1 MENHWIENWLS
12 LQENPRTRA
21 SYQRGMKKFA
31 EFCKKHQFN
40 GLDTIV
46 QDYRTARDSDNRRK
60 LSQYT
65 DAWTDVLQEYTIWL
79 KQHHAPATVKNQL
92 AILQSFFK
100 TARVPIE
107 VDIPKR
113 AYVTYP
119 KQNLKRKTLRR
130 IISRSTVRNKAI
142 WLMLAESGLRP
153 YTVTQI
159 RWDWIKEDYLAG
171 RVPMMIRIPQRY
183 TKDVVGDRWSF
194 VGSDGYDALR
204 EYLEPRLPLQDDDYV
219 FVREPPKHKKKRSR
233 RYVPGSI
240 MEHREDPE
248 DPLKLPGI
256 PFTSGNLSATF
267 SNTVRALNLDS
278 GYFGKPGKV
287 RLYCLK
293 DWFRN
298 HCKADYG
305 YLMFW
310 MCRSS
315 PVDSH
320 YNRDEEEHRKA
331 YREAYPGLRVMEEPT
346 ATADA
351 HREIQELK
359 DQNKELFNK
368 FEKLDEMV
376 KTLKILGDPE
386 LREMAERQGT
396 TPLTVVAELLRIEA
410 AKGVK
415 EELQKIKKAENN
427 DAQEFR

>member
-1 MENHWIENWLS
+1 MENHWIENWLN

-21 SYQRGMKKFA
+21 SYQRGIKKFA
-31 EFCKKHQFN
+31 EFCKRKGFN

-46 QDYRTARDSDNRRK
+46 QDYRAARDSYDRRK

-65 DAWTDVLQEYTIWL
+65 DAWADVLQEYTIWL
-79 KQHHAPATVKNQL
+79 KQDQEMAPASVKNYL

-119 KQNLKRKTLRR
+119 KQNLKRKTLRL
-130 IISRSTVRNKAI
+130 IISRSTVRNRAI

-159 RWDWIKEDYLAG
+159 RWWWIKDDYMAG
-171 RVPMMIRIPQRY
+171 RVPMMIRIPQEFV
-183 TKDVVGDRWSF
+183 KDNVGDRWSF
-194 VGSDGYDALR
+194 IGSDGYDALR
-204 EYLEPRLPLQDDDYV
+204 EYLRPRLPYLQDDDYV
-219 FVREPPKHKKKRSR
+219 FVREPPKPKKKRSKR
-233 RYVPGSI
+233 ERYVPGTI

-278 GYFGKPGKV
+278 GFFGKPGKV

-298 HCKADYG
+298 HCRADYG
-305 YLMFW
+305 YVMFW
-310 MCRSS
+310 MCRSC

-320 YNRDEEEHRKA
+320 YARYEEEHRKA
-331 YREAYPGLRVMEEPT
+331 YKEAYPELRVMEEPSRISDT
-346 ATADA
+346 
-351 HREIQELK
+351 HREIQELRNEVRELTQYSAALK
-359 DQNKELFNK
+359 SWADFIQEKGLGKKPEPLEIIEQLIKTSIIVEEAKE
-368 FEKLDEMV
+368 
-376 KTLKILGDPE
+376 
-386 LREMAERQGT
+386 
-396 TPLTVVAELLRIEA
+396 
-410 AKGVK
+410 
-415 EELQKIKKAENN
+415 
-427 DAQEFR
+427 

>member
-21 SYQRGMKKFA
+21 SYQRGMEKFTK
-31 EFCKKHQFN
+31 FCKRHQFN
-40 GLDTIV
+40 GLETIV
-46 QDYRTARDSDNRRK
+46 QDYRAARDSDDRRK

-65 DAWTDVLQEYTIWL
+65 DAWADVLQAYTIWL
-79 KQHHAPATVKNQL
+79 KHHHAPATVKNYL

-100 TARVPIE
+100 TAKVPIE

-119 KQNLKRKTLRR
+119 KQNLKRKTLQL
-130 IISRSTVRNKAI
+130 IISRSTVRNRAI

-159 RWDWIKEDYLAG
+159 RWWWIKEDYLAG
-171 RVPMMIRIPQRY
+171 RVPMMIRIPQKFV
-183 TKDVVGDRWSF
+183 KDNVGDRWSF
-194 VGSDGYDALR
+194 IGSDGYDALR
-204 EYLEPRLPLQDDDYV
+204 EYLEPRVSFIQDDDYV
-219 FVREPPKHKKKRSR
+219 FVREPPKQKKKRAR
-233 RYVPGSI
+233 GYVPGSI
-240 MEHREDPE
+240 WEHRE

-267 SNTVRALNLDS
+267 SNTVRALGLDS
-278 GYFGKPGKV
+278 GVFGKPGKM

-346 ATADA
+346 ATAET

-359 DQNKELFNK
+359 NK
-368 FEKLDEMV
+368 FDKLDEIV

-386 LREMAERQGT
+386 LREMAEGQGT
-396 TPLTVVAELLRIEA
+396 TPLSVIAELLRIEA

-415 EELQKIKKAENN
+415 AELQKMKEGKDSSSFHASP
-427 DAQEFR
+427 